1 MSGQDEKTPVRSGTG
16 VFFIFKLLHAVG
28 CEVTPQRTDKAQRAS
43 VASMAVSRDSASET
57 EGTDDTISECLG
69 AAD

>member
-1 MSGQDEKTPVRSGTG
+1 MSVQDEKTPVPHQGP
-16 VFFIFKLLHAVG
+16 VFFIFKQPHAVG
-28 CEVTPQRTDKAQRAS
+28 CEATAQRIDKAQRAS